1 LLAAPATLSAG
12 AIVSETAVT
21 FLTTAAVATR
31 PVQAILSLLVWTVMP
46 LVAWPEAAA
55 GPMVT
60 PQRVM
65 TTVLPAVNG
74 AVAVVRMIELL
85 PGALAVVPVA
95 VAIVTVGTGGD
106 EVKAV
111 AMTNETTIC
120 LLATALSLSE
130 AATVTETAETWRP
143 RAPDATAVLAM
154 SCVDET
160 VTLTE
165 SVVGLPVAT
174 LLNVHDLAVV
184 SHAVVVVVRTN

>member
-1 LLAAPATLSAG
+1 MLAAPATLSAG